1 MTVEPEVRRFTQPS
15 RRFSLWIA
23 AMLVAIAW
31 GSDQATKVW
40 VERTLALGER
50 IEAIPPVLY
59 WQYHLNPGAAFSIG
73 TQYTGI
79 FTLISVA
86 VLVLGLVHLRKL
98 GGSWLWAI
106 AAGVFLGGVAGNL
119 TDRLLRAPSLQGD
132 VSSFG
137 QGHVV
142 DFIAVPGFAIM
153 NLSDVFIVSSLI
165 GICALALWGPRLHH
179 HATQT
184 KSAPTPDTDAS
195 S

>member
-1 MTVEPEVRRFTQPS
+1 MLGTV
-15 RRFSLWIA
+15 
-23 AMLVAIAW
+23 AW
-31 GSDQATKVW
+31 GSDQATKIW
-40 VERTLALGER
+40 VERTLVLGEQ

-73 TQYTGI
+73 TQYTWI
-79 FTLISVA
+79 FTLISAA
-86 VLVLGLVHLRKL
+86 VLIYGFFQLRKL
-98 GGSWLWAI
+98 GGSLLWAT

-119 TDRLLRAPSLQGD
+119 TDRLFRAPSLQGD

-153 NLSDVFIVSSLI
+153 NLSDVFIVGSLI
-165 GICALALWGPRLHH
+165 GICALTLWGPRLQHH
-179 HATQT
+179 TSQNE
-184 KSAPTPDTDAS
+184 SAPKTDDDVS